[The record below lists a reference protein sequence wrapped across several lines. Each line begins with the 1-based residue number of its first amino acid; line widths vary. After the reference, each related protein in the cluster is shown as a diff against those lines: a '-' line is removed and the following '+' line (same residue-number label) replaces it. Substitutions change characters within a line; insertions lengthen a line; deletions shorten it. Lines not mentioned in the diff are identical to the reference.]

1 MKKLFTIMLVLI
13 VSLTASAQ
21 ITWNVK
27 LGGGFAMC
35 TGDVENTKNIFVSKV
50 GVGLEMPLSHSL
62 SLMPSLEFAIKGTKT
77 SFEGYAYDEYY
88 NLEETFTPMYIQLPV
103 VCAYRLNLNTDWNI
117 VFKAG
122 PYFAYGIKGDYKL
135 KEKNSGESSDNFDL
149 FSDGDAKRFDIGI
162 DAGIDFEYHRF
173 VIGLEYEKGFSSFA
187 ASGSDSD
194 IYNQAAYLTVG
205 YKF

>member
-77 SFEGYAYDEYY
+77 SFEGYAYDKYY

>member
-1 MKKLFTIMLVLI
+1 M
-13 VSLTASAQ
+13 
-21 ITWNVK
+21 
-27 LGGGFAMC
+27 
-35 TGDVENTKNIFVSKV
+35 
-50 GVGLEMPLSHSL
+50 SH
-62 SLMPSLEFAIKGTKT
+62 
-77 SFEGYAYDEYY
+77 
-88 NLEETFTPMYIQLPV
+88 
-103 VCAYRLNLNTDWNI
+103 
-117 VFKAG
+117 
-122 PYFAYGIKGDYKL
+122 
-135 KEKNSGESSDNFDL
+135 NFDL